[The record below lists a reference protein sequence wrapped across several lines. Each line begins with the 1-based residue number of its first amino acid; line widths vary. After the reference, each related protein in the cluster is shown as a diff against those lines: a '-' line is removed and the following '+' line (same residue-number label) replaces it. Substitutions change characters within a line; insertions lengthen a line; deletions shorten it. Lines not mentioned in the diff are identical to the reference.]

1 MTGLTQHR
9 KPIAALAIALVLS
22 ITMLGE
28 AFAQGVP
35 VIPALYSGT
44 ASLTDGTPVPD
55 GYTILAIIEG
65 KYESRPVPVR
75 NGRYDLL
82 EVSGDSTA
90 RGREIKFFLGD
101 VPAVETDTLVAQ
113 AVNLEF
119 NLTFAKLP
127 EPTPTPTPEGGAP
140 TPAPIVPPTPVPVST
155 VPLVASPMTY
165 ATGLVIITNG
175 VLPESPVLTAK
186 VGALYESAPAVVT
199 SDGSFGG
206 LVVNPMEVGLIG
218 QPVEFY
224 LNGKQARTTDT
235 YESGAVRLQ
244 FDIVFTAQFATA
256 TAVPTEVPP
265 TPTRVPPTPVP
276 PTPVPPTPTE
286 VPPTAV
292 PPTPV
297 PPPTAVPPTATP
309 APTATSVPPQPT
321 ATSRPVVPSP
331 PREDEEEPDEEAS
344 GSSCGSMGPVSP
356 WTGGANLA
364 LLLAPIGLAFG
375 LRRLRISAPRE

>member
-1 MTGLTQHR
+1 MTRLTQHR
-9 KPIAALAIALVLS
+9 KAIAALAIAL
-22 ITMLGE
+22 IAAATILGD

-35 VIPALYSGT
+35 LIPALYSGSAT
-44 ASLTDGTPVPD
+44 AAGAPVPN
-55 GYTILAIIEG
+55 GYTIVARIEG
-65 KYESRPVPVR
+65 KYESRAAPVI
-75 NGRYDLL
+75 NGRYELL

-90 RGREIKFFLGD
+90 RGRQIQFFLGD
-101 VPAVETDTLVAQ
+101 VPADQTAVFQPLEIVTLD
-113 AVNLEF
+113 
-119 NLTFAKLP
+119 LTFPKLP
-127 EPTPTPTPEGGAP
+127 EPTPTPTPEGGAA
-140 TPAPIVPPTPVPVST
+140 TPAPIVPATPVPVST
-155 VPLVASPMTY
+155 APLLASPMTY

-235 YESGAVRLQ
+235 YESGVVRLQ

-256 TAVPTEVPP
+256 TPVPTEVPP

-276 PTPVPPTPTE
+276 PPTPLPPTPTE

-331 PREDEEEPDEEAS
+331 PREDEEDPEEEAS
-344 GSSCGSMGPVSP
+344 GSSCGSIGPVSP